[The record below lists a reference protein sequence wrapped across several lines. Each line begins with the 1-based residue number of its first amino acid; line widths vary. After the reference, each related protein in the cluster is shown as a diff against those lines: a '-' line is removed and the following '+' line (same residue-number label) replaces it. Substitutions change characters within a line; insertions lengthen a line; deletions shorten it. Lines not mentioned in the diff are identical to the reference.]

1 MIKNSFLLAIFMM
14 VNTHIQAQIVL
25 EALAGTKQAHYIN
38 YIDKDLDST
47 AKWNF
52 FNLNRFTV
60 NYKDKALNTVSI
72 EGQLTYQFK
81 PWIGLSIGGGF
92 YGELFVPTIGLS
104 LSYMNNKEDFFIQMY
119 PTIGIAKGQF
129 IPSVLGL
136 VGYTPKISKNWGL
149 SSQIIFSADPIEASQ
164 IVRMGANYKDK
175 VQFGI
180 GIDMLQNFETK
191 RLNFNLGPFVR
202 INF

>member
-1 MIKNSFLLAIFMM
+1 MRTFLLMTIFLM
-14 VNTHIQAQIVL
+14 VSVSTRAQIVL
-25 EALAGTKQAHYIN
+25 EALAGNQQAHYIN

-60 NYKDKALNTVSI
+60 NYKDKALNNVSI

-81 PWIGLSIGGGF
+81 PWVGLSAGGGF

-104 LSYMNNKEDFFIQMY
+104 LSYMNKKEDFFIQIY
-119 PTIGIAKGQF
+119 PTIGFAEGQVA
-129 IPSVLGL
+129 PSVLGII
-136 VGYTPKISKNWGL
+136 GYSPKFSKSWGL
-149 SSQIIFSADPIEASQ
+149 SSQIIFSADPVEASQ
-164 IVRMGANYKDK
+164 IIRMGANYKDM

-191 RLNFNLGPFVR
+191 NSNYNFGPFIR
-202 INF
+202 FNF

>member
-1 MIKNSFLLAIFMM
+1 MRTFFLMTIFLLVGA
-14 VNTHIQAQIVL
+14 NLRSQNVL
-25 EALAGTKQAHYIN
+25 EVLAGNKQAHYIN
-38 YIDKDLDST
+38 YFNKDLDST

-60 NYKDKALNTVSI
+60 NYKDKALNNVSI

-81 PWIGLSIGGGF
+81 PWIGLSAGGGF

-104 LSYMNNKEDFFIQMY
+104 LSYMNKKEDFFIQMY
-119 PTIGIAKGQF
+119 PTIGFAEGQVA
-129 IPSVLGL
+129 PSVLGII
-136 VGYTPKISKNWGL
+136 GYSPKFSKNWGL
-149 SSQIIFSADPIEASQ
+149 SSQIIFSADPVEASQ
-164 IVRMGANYKDK
+164 IIRIGASYKDN

-191 RLNFNLGPFVR
+191 NLNYNLGPFIR
-202 INF
+202 FNF

>member
-1 MIKNSFLLAIFMM
+1 MRKFFLMTFFLM
-14 VNTHIQAQIVL
+14 VCLSIRAQNVL
-25 EALAGTKQAHYIN
+25 EVLAGNQQAHYIN
-38 YIDKDLDST
+38 YFDKDLDST

-60 NYKDKALNTVSI
+60 NYKDKALNNVSI

-81 PWIGLSIGGGF
+81 PWVGLSAGGGF

-104 LSYMNNKEDFFIQMY
+104 LSYMNKKEDFFIQIY
-119 PTIGIAKGQF
+119 PTIGFAEGQVA
-129 IPSVLGL
+129 PSVLGII
-136 VGYTPKISKNWGL
+136 GYSPKFSKSWGL
-149 SSQIIFSADPIEASQ
+149 SSQIIFSADPVEASQ
-164 IVRMGANYKDK
+164 IIRMGANYKDM

-191 RLNFNLGPFVR
+191 NSNYNFGPFIR
-202 INF
+202 FNF

>member
-1 MIKNSFLLAIFMM
+1 MRTFFLMTIFFM
-14 VNTHIQAQIVL
+14 VSLGIRAQIVL
-25 EALAGTKQAHYIN
+25 EALAGNQQAHYIN

-60 NYKDKALNTVSI
+60 NYKDKALNNVSI

-81 PWIGLSIGGGF
+81 PWIGLSAGGGF

-104 LSYMNNKEDFFIQMY
+104 LSYMNKKEDFFIQMY
-119 PTIGIAKGQF
+119 PTIGFAEGQVA
-129 IPSVLGL
+129 PSVLGII
-136 VGYTPKISKNWGL
+136 GYSPKFSKNWGL
-149 SSQIIFSADPIEASQ
+149 SSQIIFSADPVEASQ
-164 IVRMGANYKDK
+164 IIRIGANYKDK

-191 RLNFNLGPFVR
+191 NLNYNLGPFIR
-202 INF
+202 FNF

>member
-1 MIKNSFLLAIFMM
+1 MRTLLFISIFLMLSVSIR
-14 VNTHIQAQIVL
+14 AQIVL
-25 EALAGTKQAHYIN
+25 EALAGNKQAHYIN
-38 YIDKDLDST
+38 YIDKDLDSS

-81 PWIGLSIGGGF
+81 PWLGVSAGGGF

-104 LSYMNNKEDFFIQMY
+104 LSYMNKKEDFFLQMY
-119 PTIGIAKGQF
+119 PTIGFAEGEVA
-129 IPSVLGL
+129 PSILGL
-136 VGYTPKISKNWGL
+136 IGYTPEFSKSWGL

-180 GIDMLQNFETK
+180 GIDILKNFETK
-191 RLNFNLGPFVR
+191 NLNFNLGPFIR
-202 INF
+202 FNF

>member
-1 MIKNSFLLAIFMM
+1 MRTFFLMTIFLLVGA
-14 VNTHIQAQIVL
+14 NLRSQNVL
-25 EALAGTKQAHYIN
+25 EVLAGNKQAHYIN
-38 YIDKDLDST
+38 YFNKDLDST

-60 NYKDKALNTVSI
+60 NYKDKALNNVSI

-81 PWIGLSIGGGF
+81 PWIGLSAGGGF

-104 LSYMNNKEDFFIQMY
+104 LSYMNKKEDFFIQMY
-119 PTIGIAKGQF
+119 PTIGFAEGQVA
-129 IPSVLGL
+129 PSVLGII
-136 VGYTPKISKNWGL
+136 GYSPKFSKNWGL
-149 SSQIIFSADPIEASQ
+149 SSQIIFSADPVEASQ
-164 IVRMGANYKDK
+164 IIRIGANYKDK

-191 RLNFNLGPFVR
+191 NSNYNFGPFIR
-202 INF
+202 FNF

>member
-1 MIKNSFLLAIFMM
+1 MRTFFLMTIFLLVGA
-14 VNTHIQAQIVL
+14 NLRSQNVL
-25 EALAGTKQAHYIN
+25 EVLAGNKQAHYIN
-38 YIDKDLDST
+38 YFNKDLDST

-60 NYKDKALNTVSI
+60 NYKDKALNNVSI

-81 PWIGLSIGGGF
+81 PWVGLSAGGGF

-104 LSYMNNKEDFFIQMY
+104 LSYMNKKEDFFIQIY
-119 PTIGIAKGQF
+119 PTIGFAEGQVA
-129 IPSVLGL
+129 PSVLGII
-136 VGYTPKISKNWGL
+136 GYSPKFSKSWGL
-149 SSQIIFSADPIEASQ
+149 SSQIIFSADPVEASQ
-164 IVRMGANYKDK
+164 IIRMGANYKDM

-191 RLNFNLGPFVR
+191 NSNYNFGPFIR
-202 INF
+202 FNF

>member
-1 MIKNSFLLAIFMM
+1 M
-14 VNTHIQAQIVL
+14 VGVSTHAQIVL
-25 EALAGTKQAHYIN
+25 EALAGNQQAHYIN

-52 FNLNRFTV
+52 FNLNRFTI
-60 NYKDKALNTVSI
+60 NYNDKVLNTVSI

-81 PWIGLSIGGGF
+81 PWIGLSAGGGF

-104 LSYMNNKEDFFIQMY
+104 LSYMNKKEDFFIQLY
-119 PTIGIAKGQF
+119 PTIGFAEGQIA
-129 IPSVLGL
+129 PSILGL
-136 VGYTPKISKNWGL
+136 IGYTPKFSKSWGL
-149 SSQIIFSADPIEASQ
+149 SSQVIFSVDPIEASQ
-164 IVRMGANYKDK
+164 ILRMGTNYKDM

-191 RLNFNLGPFVR
+191 NLNYNLGPFIR
-202 INF
+202 FYF

>member
-1 MIKNSFLLAIFMM
+1 MRTFFLMTIFLLVGA
-14 VNTHIQAQIVL
+14 NLRSQNVL
-25 EALAGTKQAHYIN
+25 EILAGNKQAHYIN
-38 YIDKDLDST
+38 YFNKDLDST

-60 NYKDKALNTVSI
+60 NYKDKALNNVSI

-81 PWIGLSIGGGF
+81 PWIGLSAGGGF

-104 LSYMNNKEDFFIQMY
+104 LSYMNKKEDFFIQMY
-119 PTIGIAKGQF
+119 PTIGFAEGQVA
-129 IPSVLGL
+129 PSVLGII
-136 VGYTPKISKNWGL
+136 GYSPKFSKNWGL
-149 SSQIIFSADPIEASQ
+149 SSQIIFSADPVEASQ
-164 IVRMGANYKDK
+164 IIRIGANYKDK

-191 RLNFNLGPFVR
+191 NLNYNLGPFIR
-202 INF
+202 FNF

>member
-1 MIKNSFLLAIFMM
+1 MRTLFIMTAFILVSLNSR
-14 VNTHIQAQIVL
+14 AQMVL
-25 EALAGTKQAHYIN
+25 EALIGNNQAHHIN

-92 YGELFVPTIGLS
+92 YGELFVPSIGLS
-104 LSYMNNKEDFFIQMY
+104 LSFMNKKEDFFIQIY
-119 PTIGIAKGQF
+119 PTIGFLEGQ
-129 IPSVLGL
+129 ITPSALGII
-136 VGYTPKISKNWGL
+136 GYSPKFSKSWGL
-149 SSQIIFSADPIEASQ
+149 SSQIIFSADPFEASQ
-164 IVRMGANYKDK
+164 IIRTGANYRDK
-175 VQFGI
+175 IQFGL
-180 GIDMLQNFETK
+180 GLDMLQNFESK
-191 RLNFNLGPFVR
+191 KLSNNIGPFVR
-202 INF
+202 FNI

>member
-1 MIKNSFLLAIFMM
+1 MRTFFLMTIFLLVGA
-14 VNTHIQAQIVL
+14 NLRSQNVL
-25 EALAGTKQAHYIN
+25 EVLAGNKQAHYIN
-38 YIDKDLDST
+38 YFNKDLDST

-60 NYKDKALNTVSI
+60 NYKDKALNNVSI

-81 PWIGLSIGGGF
+81 PWVGLSAGGGF

-104 LSYMNNKEDFFIQMY
+104 LSYMNKKEDFFIQMY
-119 PTIGIAKGQF
+119 PTIGFAEGQVA
-129 IPSVLGL
+129 PSVLGII
-136 VGYTPKISKNWGL
+136 GYSPKFSKSWGL
-149 SSQIIFSADPIEASQ
+149 SSQIIFSADPVEASQ
-164 IVRMGANYKDK
+164 IIRMGANYKDM

-191 RLNFNLGPFVR
+191 NLNYNLGPFIR
-202 INF
+202 FNF